1 MPTVKKVAATSDAA
15 RAEANARSTRK
26 TKAAK
31 SGATARLM
39 ASAERYLEKNEPGRG
54 NKKTIKVNSNPVP
67 GKTRIGNLARGG
79 GGGGFLDNLK

>member
-1 MPTVKKVAATSDAA
+1 MATVKRVAATADEA
-15 RAEANARSTRK
+15 RAEANARETRR

-39 ASAERYLEKNEPGRG
+39 AAAEQYLEKNEPGRG

-67 GKTRIGNLARGG
+67 GKTRIGNLAGG
-79 GGGGFLDNLK
+79 GLGGMFGIKNR